1 MSDVTWLV
9 MRKKSIW
16 SIKYFEQMK
25 EPVAE
30 DRFAFAMIIF
40 RMEHSEIN
48 FSLVQVYGMHYFFDF
63 AFIGSFFIFRRA
75 SSQVPEKVASTNCD
89 HTIDLAINK
98 HVSKTFF
105 VQYHVVVL

>member
-1 MSDVTWLV
+1 
-9 MRKKSIW
+9 
-16 SIKYFEQMK
+16 MK
-25 EPVAE
+25 EPVPRYILVAE

-89 HTIDLAINK
+89 HTIDLAVNK